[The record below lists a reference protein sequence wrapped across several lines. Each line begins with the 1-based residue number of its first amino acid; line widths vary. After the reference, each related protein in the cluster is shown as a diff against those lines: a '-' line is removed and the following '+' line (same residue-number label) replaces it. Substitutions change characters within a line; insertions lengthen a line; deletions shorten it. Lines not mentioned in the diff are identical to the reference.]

1 MKKLAIT
8 SIALSLLLSMIILVI
23 ANPGDISKVYV
34 NPEEQTVEIGD
45 YVEIEIYTNLT
56 EPISGWEL
64 DLLSFSSDILHLNS
78 ISEGNLLSN
87 VGGTSFNN
95 GSIDNANGTAKDF
108 FCFTYGE
115 SSSDEGSL
123 CVLNFTAKNI
133 GSSSIDFDV
142 LLSFEGSSVPY
153 TSQNGTI
160 TIIETQPPSIVD
172 NSPSV
177 AYTGN
182 SYEFNVDATD
192 SDGVFGVWV
201 EYWYNGTPVVNHSM
215 TKTGER
221 SWTHTIQSISSS
233 HDSLHYIISAEDN
246 NNNWNTTSTRDIS
259 IEDDDA
265 PIILNIDISDI
276 KQYVNDSL
284 NITVTATDNKN
295 IAEIY
300 INITN
305 PNSITHSYLIVGNKI
320 GDDYYLDSSYQIIG
334 NYSMVVFVKDETGNY
349 VLSSSY
355 NFYIYPQYDLDKNGK
370 ININDV
376 TSVTAHYGEE
386 GTPRWII
393 QDINLPYPD
402 GEININDIT
411 RVTGHYGEEY
421 TELMEI

>member
-142 LLSFEGSSVPY
+142 LLSFEGSSVSH

-177 AYTGN
+177 AYTGDP
-182 SYEFNVDATD
+182 YEFNVDVTD
-192 SDGVFGVWV
+192 ADGIFGVWV
-201 EYWYNGTPVVNHSM
+201 EYWYDSSTHINFSM
-215 TKTGER
+215 TNAVGNTYR
-221 SWTHTIQSISSS
+221 YTISNIPSSNN
-233 HDSLHYIISAEDN
+233 SLYYIISAKDN
-246 NNNWNTTSTRDIS
+246 NNNWNTTSTKNIQ
-259 IEDDDA
+259 IEDNDP
-265 PIILNIDISDI
+265 PIIIDIDISDI

-295 IAEIY
+295 ISEIC
-300 INITN
+300 INMTY
-305 PNSITHSYLIVGNKI
+305 PNSVTYSYLIVGNKI
-320 GDDYYLDSSYQIIG
+320 GDNYYLESSYQTIG
-334 NYSMVVFVKDETGNY
+334 VYSIVVFVKDDAGNS
-349 VLSSSY
+349 VTSSSY

-370 ININDV
+370 VNINDI
-376 TSVTAHYGEE
+376 TSVTAHYGEN

-393 QDINLPYPD
+393 QDINLPSPD
-402 GEININDIT
+402 GVININDIT
-411 RVTGHYGEEY
+411 RITEHYSEEY
-421 TELMEI
+421 PELIEI